1 MKVYRNKNDFFIT
14 IISMKL
20 TKEEEEKEKYCY
32 FVDAEGRD
40 CSTSLVSNHL
50 NTYRPNLSVYVCIV
64 REDVVVS

>member
-1 MKVYRNKNDFFIT
+1 
-14 IISMKL
+14 MKL
-20 TKEEEEKEKYCY
+20 TKEEEEEEKEKYCY